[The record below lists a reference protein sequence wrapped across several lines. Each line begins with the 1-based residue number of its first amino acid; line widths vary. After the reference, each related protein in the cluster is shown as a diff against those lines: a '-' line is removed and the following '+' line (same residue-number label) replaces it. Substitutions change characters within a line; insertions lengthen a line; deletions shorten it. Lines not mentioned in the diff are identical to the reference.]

1 MTDGV
6 PHTRPRVALVGG
18 GSGGIGAAVAR
29 RLAQDG
35 ASVCVG
41 YCKSRDAATAIADEI
56 AARGGSARTVHFD
69 VRDPDEVQ
77 QACVDVFEREGALD
91 ILVNAAAVNAEAP
104 TAGMDDE
111 TWRAVLMTNLDGAF
125 RVCREAAKYMVL
137 GRWGRIVCVSST
149 AATRGGRG
157 QANYAASKAGV
168 EALTRV
174 LALELG
180 RKGVLVNCV
189 APGIVAT
196 PMSERVRREHGA
208 QLLEQ
213 IALRRFGDP
222 EEVAAVVAFLCSAAA
237 AYVTGQVV
245 RVDGGLAL

>member
-1 MTDGV
+1 MADSV
-6 PHTRPRVALVGG
+6 PDTRPRVALIAG
-18 GSGGIGAAVAR
+18 GSGGIGGAVAR
-29 RLAQDG
+29 RLGQDG
-35 ASVCVG
+35 ASIYVG
-41 YCKSRDAATAIADEI
+41 YCRSQDAATAIADQI
-56 AARGGSARTVHFD
+56 AASGGSARPVHLD

-77 QACVDVFEREGALD
+77 QVCADVFKREGALD
-91 ILVNAAAVNAEAP
+91 TLVNAAAINAEAP
-104 TAGMDDE
+104 AAGMDDD

-125 RVCREAAKYMVL
+125 EVCREAAKYMVL

-180 RKGVLVNCV
+180 RRGVLVNCV
-189 APGIVAT
+189 APGIVTT

-208 QLLEQ
+208 QLMEH
-213 IALRRFGDP
+213 IALRRFGAP
-222 EEVAAVVAFLCSAAA
+222 EEVAAVVAFLCSEEV
-237 AYVTGQVV
+237 AYVTGQVI